1 MTPVD
6 KLIARLIN
14 LFGEPK
20 CDDPALYIDEVRRS
34 LKGYAEDLID
44 LAGDRARDECKFFP
58 RPAEL
63 REFMQQ
69 ELSRRTIGKPRDAF
83 EHLDAIPA
91 PDPET
96 AARVRALVDK
106 LKNHMLFGGPP
117 VDAVNDFREPKRLTE
132 KSRHMSGETGK

>member
-34 LKGYAEDLID
+34 LKGYADDLIEI
-44 LAGDRARDECKFFP
+44 AGDRARDECKFFP

-83 EHLDAIPA
+83 EHLDLMPP
-91 PDPET
+91 PDPEA

-106 LKNHMLFGGPP
+106 LKTHMLFGGPP
-117 VDAVNDFREPKRLTE
+117 VDAVNDFRDRQTLTDVSKRMT
-132 KSRHMSGETGK
+132 GEAGK